1 MDNDEEFFAS
11 ENTDAFPDA
20 TDKSE
25 SYADYAARL
34 TVWKAKQEQLARM
47 ADAPRQPV
55 QPISSADLRKWE
67 AEHGFPQ
74 PVPTGYHGRFDML
87 SVDDIKWLAAMQID
101 PIEEAPPDTR
111 IWKPRE
117 AS

>member
-1 MDNDEEFFAS
+1 MDNDEEFFAP

-34 TVWKAKQEQLARM
+34 SAWQQRPPAWTSPSAQLRAGGIT
-47 ADAPRQPV
+47 PL
-55 QPISSADLRKWE
+55 PI
-67 AEHGFPQ
+67 
-74 PVPTGYHGRFDML
+74 GYHGRFDML

-101 PIEEAPPDTR
+101 PIEAAPPDTR

-117 AS
+117 ELS